1 MISLSKKNISKY
13 LLCFFL
19 LLMTIFVMLLNNS
32 GLNNYSTI
40 SIWIGFIT
48 NLVLIFISFY
58 VNGIDFITFYLICT
72 TALLFPI
79 MIQYFTNSS
88 YGDLSL
94 NLVFLHMPQLI
105 NYNYIYCFLF
115 LLLSIIFD
123 YRKKELDL
131 VELRFNNKKNL
142 TIVVNNLVAVLFTF
156 VAFPRLGFSSSAN
169 ERFNMLLPGH
179 AWNQLAIVAL
189 IFNFPYLRKKTSV
202 KLTYLFVVSWFLI
215 NGERA
220 DITGLVL
227 GISIYIL
234 MEKSGQKDLGKILRA
249 FLIFLFL
256 FLFLVLLNSIATL
269 RNGQE
274 VTFLSEVKGLLT
286 TPTTSDVGYLFNV
299 AIDYEQCFGTLKGQL
314 LKANLISA
322 IPFTSPSGF
331 NTFTE
336 AVKYFNPGGEPI
348 LAMPIMDFGI
358 KGIYF
363 VSILDFLFFRI
374 FVQYKNLFFKYEFIL
389 MLSSIPRMVW
399 YGRSYTYSSIL
410 FFVPILFIVN
420 YFIDK
425 YSK

>member
-1 MISLSKKNISKY
+1 
-13 LLCFFL
+13 
-19 LLMTIFVMLLNNS
+19 
-32 GLNNYSTI
+32 
-40 SIWIGFIT
+40 
-48 NLVLIFISFY
+48 
-58 VNGIDFITFYLICT
+58 
-72 TALLFPI
+72 
-79 MIQYFTNSS
+79 
-88 YGDLSL
+88 
-94 NLVFLHMPQLI
+94 MPQLI

-131 VELRFNNKKNL
+131 VELRINNKKNL

-169 ERFNMLLPGH
+169 GRFNMLLPGH

-220 DITGLVL
+220 DITGLVF
-227 GISIYIL
+227 GILIYIL
-234 MEKSGQKDLGKILRA
+234 VKKSGQKDLGKILRA

-256 FLFLVLLNSIATL
+256 FLFVVLLNSIATL
-269 RNGQE
+269 RHGQE
-274 VTFLSEVKGLLT
+274 ITFLSAVKGLLT

-299 AIDYEQCFGTLKGQL
+299 AIDYEQSFGTLKGQL

-331 NTFTE
+331 NTLTE
-336 AVKYFNPGGEPI
+336 AVNYFNPGGEPI

-363 VSILDFLFFRI
+363 ISILDFLFFRI

-389 MLSSIPRMVW
+389 ILSSIPRMVW